1 MSDPV
6 PTGNEQHS
14 QQPKVNTIL
23 VVDDS
28 SVNRLLMRSIIA
40 LEDVKITT
48 AADGAQALAC
58 VKEEPP
64 VLIFLDVM
72 MMGMNGFEVLQRLKG
87 DAATAD
93 IPVIMVTGLD
103 DHESMNRALEAGA
116 DDVLT
121 KPVNMEDVLAQVRRV
136 CASLRS
142 DVSEDEPRVS
152 S

>member
-6 PTGNEQHS
+6 PTGNAQHS
-14 QQPKVNTIL
+14 QPPRVNTIL

-28 SVNRLLMRSIIA
+28 NVNRLLMTSIIE

-48 AADGAQALAC
+48 AADGAQALTC

-64 VLIFLDVM
+64 CLIFLDVM
-72 MMGMNGFEVLQRLKG
+72 MMGMNGFEVLRRLKS

-103 DHESMNRALEAGA
+103 DHESRRRALKAGA

-121 KPVNMEDVLAQVRRV
+121 KPVNFEDILAWVRRV
-136 CASLRS
+136 LTSSQS
-142 DVSEDEPRVS
+142 DVSEGDTPAS
-152 S
+152 A